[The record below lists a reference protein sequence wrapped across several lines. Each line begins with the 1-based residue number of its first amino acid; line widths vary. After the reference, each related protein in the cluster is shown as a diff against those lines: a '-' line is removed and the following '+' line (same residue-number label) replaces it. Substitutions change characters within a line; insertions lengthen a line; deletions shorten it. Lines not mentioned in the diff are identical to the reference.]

1 MTSRIEQIIQEIEE
15 YIDGC
20 KYQMLSSDKI
30 IVNKDEIEELIN
42 ELKVHTPDEIKKY
55 QKIIANKEAILADAR
70 AKADQII
77 SEAQIHT
84 NELVSEHEIMRQAY
98 AQANE
103 VVLIATNQAQDILD
117 KATMDANSIR
127 TAAMTYTEDMLANLE
142 SIITATMDTSKAKY
156 ENYFNNLKNCLDIV
170 LANKAELSPEEEH
183 QKSIE
188 REIDLSFATGE
199 IRLADIDIN
208 D

>member
-20 KYQMLSSDKI
+20 KFQPFSSDKI
-30 IVNKDEIEELIN
+30 IVNRDEIEELIN
-42 ELKVHTPDEIKKY
+42 ELKLRTPEEIKKY
-55 QKIIANKEAILADAR
+55 QKIIANKEAILADAK

-84 NELVSEHEIMRQAY
+84 NELVSEHQIMQQAY

-117 KATMDANSIR
+117 KATMDANNIR
-127 TAAMTYTEDMLANLE
+127 TAAMTYTEDMLGNLE

-156 ENYFNNLKNCLDIV
+156 DNYFNNLKSCLDIV
-170 LANKAELSPEEEH
+170 VSNKAELAPEADVPAKPEKEL
-183 QKSIE
+183 
-188 REIDLSFATGE
+188 DLSMAQTGE
-199 IRLADIDIN
+199 IHLTDLN

>member
-20 KYQMLSSDKI
+20 KFQPFSSDKI
-30 IVNKDEIEELIN
+30 IVNRDEIEELIN
-42 ELKVHTPDEIKKY
+42 ELKIHTPEEIKKY
-55 QKIIANKEAILADAR
+55 QKIIANKEAILADAK

-84 NELVSEHEIMRQAY
+84 NELVSEHQIMQQAY

-117 KATMDANSIR
+117 KATMDANNVR
-127 TAAMTYTEDMLANLE
+127 TAAMTYTEDMLTNLE
-142 SIITATMDTSKAKY
+142 GIITATMDTSKAKY

-170 LANKAELSPEEEH
+170 LANKAELAPEEE
-183 QKSIE
+183 QQESRE

-199 IRLADIDIN
+199 IKISDIMD
-208 D
+208 

>member
-20 KYQMLSSDKI
+20 KFQPFSSDKI
-30 IVNKDEIEELIN
+30 IVNRDEIEELIN
-42 ELKVHTPDEIKKY
+42 ELKIHTPEEIKKY
-55 QKIIANKEAILADAR
+55 QKIIANKEAILADAK

-84 NELVSEHEIMRQAY
+84 NELVSEHQIMQQAY

-117 KATMDANSIR
+117 KATMDANNVR
-127 TAAMTYTEDMLANLE
+127 TAAMTYTEDMLTNLE
-142 SIITATMDTSKAKY
+142 GLITATMDTSKAKY

-170 LANKAELSPEEEH
+170 LANKAELAPEEE
-183 QKSIE
+183 QQESRE

-199 IRLADIDIN
+199 IKISDIMD
-208 D
+208 

>member
-20 KYQMLSSDKI
+20 KFQPFSSDKI
-30 IVNKDEIEELIN
+30 IVNRDEIEELIN
-42 ELKVHTPDEIKKY
+42 ELKIHTPEEIKKY
-55 QKIIANKEAILADAR
+55 QKIIANKEAILADAK

-84 NELVSEHEIMRQAY
+84 NELVSEHQIMQQAY

-117 KATMDANSIR
+117 KATMDANNVR
-127 TAAMTYTEDMLANLE
+127 TAAMTYTEDMLTNLE
-142 SIITATMDTSKAKY
+142 GIITATMDTSKAKY

-170 LANKAELSPEEEH
+170 LANKAELTPEEE
-183 QKSIE
+183 QQESRE

-199 IRLADIDIN
+199 IKISDIMD
-208 D
+208 

>member
-20 KYQMLSSDKI
+20 KFQPFSSDKI
-30 IVNKDEIEELIN
+30 IVNRDEIEELIN
-42 ELKVHTPDEIKKY
+42 ELKVHTPEEIKKY
-55 QKIIANKEAILADAR
+55 QKIIANKEAILADAK

-84 NELVSEHEIMRQAY
+84 NELVSEHQIMQQAY

-117 KATMDANSIR
+117 KATMDANNVR
-127 TAAMTYTEDMLANLE
+127 TAAMNYTEDMLTNLE

-156 ENYFNNLKNCLDIV
+156 ENYFNNLKSCLDIV
-170 LANKAELSPEEEH
+170 VSNKSELAPEADNQE
-183 QKSIE
+183 SIE

-199 IRLADIDIN
+199 IRISDLTE
-208 D
+208 

>member
-20 KYQMLSSDKI
+20 KFQPFSSDKI
-30 IVNKDEIEELIN
+30 IVNRDEIEELIN
-42 ELKVHTPDEIKKY
+42 ELKIHTPEEIKKY
-55 QKIIANKEAILADAR
+55 QKIIANKEAILADAK

-84 NELVSEHEIMRQAY
+84 NELVSEHQIMQQAY

-117 KATMDANSIR
+117 KATMDANNVR
-127 TAAMTYTEDMLANLE
+127 TAAMSYTEDMLTNLE

-156 ENYFNNLKNCLDIV
+156 ENYFNNLRNCLDIV
-170 LANKAELSPEEEH
+170 LANKSELAPEEE
-183 QKSIE
+183 QQASRE

-199 IRLADIDIN
+199 IKISDIME
-208 D
+208 